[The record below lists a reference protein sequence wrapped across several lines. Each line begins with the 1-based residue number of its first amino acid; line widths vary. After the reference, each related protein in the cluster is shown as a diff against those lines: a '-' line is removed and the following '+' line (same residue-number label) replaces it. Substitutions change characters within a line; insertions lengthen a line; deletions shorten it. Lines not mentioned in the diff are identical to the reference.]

1 VYEPH
6 DWFSGG
12 TFEFA
17 ALESSHVE
25 FSPTIGRSPTV
36 SSVNVQLKSVISNH
50 DVVSIQVFLTSEGM
64 SFEVEHGVAVGVLDE
79 LVDEETEVGVEELGV
94 EGEEP
99 KGDAEALAATVALEP
114 TLITCLAIRAPMTAP
129 AITMT
134 ATTAAIQNP
143 AARC

>member
-1 VYEPH
+1 
-6 DWFSGG
+6 
-12 TFEFA
+12 
-17 ALESSHVE
+17 
-25 FSPTIGRSPTV
+25 
-36 SSVNVQLKSVISNH
+36 
-50 DVVSIQVFLTSEGM
+50 M

-94 EGEEP
+94 EGKEP
-99 KGDAEALAATVALEP
+99 KGEAEALAATVALEP
-114 TLITCLAIRAPMTAP
+114 TLITRLAIRAPMTAP

>member
-1 VYEPH
+1 
-6 DWFSGG
+6 
-12 TFEFA
+12 
-17 ALESSHVE
+17 
-25 FSPTIGRSPTV
+25 
-36 SSVNVQLKSVISNH
+36 
-50 DVVSIQVFLTSEGM
+50 M

-99 KGDAEALAATVALEP
+99 KGETEALAAPVALEP
-114 TLITCLAIRAPMTAP
+114 TLITFLATRVPMTAP